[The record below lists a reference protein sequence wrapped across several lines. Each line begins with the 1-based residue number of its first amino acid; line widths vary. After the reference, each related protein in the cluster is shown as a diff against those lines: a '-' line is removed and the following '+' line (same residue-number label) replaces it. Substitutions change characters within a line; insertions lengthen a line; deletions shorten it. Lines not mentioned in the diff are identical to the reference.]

1 MKAQNQSLKSTI
13 WKEKLIRE
21 FLSDLAQRMQD
32 YVKTNLQRVHT
43 MPKLLQNMAM
53 LKVYE
58 PIQTHIVLND
68 EQVSFAN

>member
-1 MKAQNQSLKSTI
+1 
-13 WKEKLIRE
+13 
-21 FLSDLAQRMQD
+21 MQD